1 MQDEPHSDV
10 DSSHGGPSAVTE
22 DVSEIAGHAAA
33 VLRAASRTTTE
44 FRALVRGQ
52 PITLAVLMLGLGYV
66 IGRTLCGGRDS
77 SCDREMDR

>member
-1 MQDEPHSDV
+1 MQDEPHSDPN
-10 DSSHGGPSAVTE
+10 SSHDATGAVTE
-22 DVSEIAGHAAA
+22 GVSEIAGHAAA

-66 IGRTLCGGRDS
+66 IGRTLCGGRDG
-77 SCDREMDR
+77 SCDRDIDR